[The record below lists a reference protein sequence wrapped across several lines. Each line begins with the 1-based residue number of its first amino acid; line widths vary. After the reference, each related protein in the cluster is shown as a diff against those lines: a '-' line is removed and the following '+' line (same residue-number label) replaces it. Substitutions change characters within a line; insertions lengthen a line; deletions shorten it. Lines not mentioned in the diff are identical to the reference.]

1 MSAAVETYRDDLEAT
16 YAVDFSRDRE
26 PMKARKRF
34 PEYRR
39 KGGAPSRVSGMHCR
53 RSKRWT
59 WGSGRGA
66 RVLNMRAFAGAVAFA
81 VASIA
86 SSVMGVTIDM
96 KTIGDPKNAGAAA
109 TAGAPGGPYGSVDY
123 VYELATFETTNAQY
137 VEFLNAVGANNP
149 NGIYDPQMDSDPTGG
164 IVQSGT
170 PGSYTYS
177 LKPANGMMNGNG
189 NTPVNFVSWFS
200 AARFA
205 NWLHNGQTTDP
216 NSLEDGSYTLNGQTG
231 GPLPSR
237 NQQATYVLPTL
248 NEWIKGGFHTGGLAA
263 TDYTT
268 WATNSNSKPTAD
280 VNNVTLANVANY
292 GGIAA
297 GSTGPLDVGSYTNSL
312 SHYGLYEMMGNVAE
326 MTETTGS
333 NPNRWTAMSGSFGTA
348 NASLASFNLTLGFA
362 PTYVGGGART
372 AQIGFRLAKVE
383 PVPEPG
389 TIALAGVGLAGLA
402 GLEWKRRRKVKA
414 TRLAA

>member
-1 MSAAVETYRDDLEAT
+1 MSAAVETYRDDVEAT

-39 KGGAPSRVSGMHCR
+39 KGGAPTRVSGMHCR

-96 KTIGDPKNAGAAA
+96 KTIGDPNNLGAAA
-109 TAGAPGGPYGSVDY
+109 SAGAPGGPYGSVGY

-137 VEFLNAVGANNP
+137 VDFLNAVGASNP
-149 NGIYDPQMDSDPTGG
+149 NGIYDPRMDSDPTGG
-164 IVQSGT
+164 IVQSGS

-177 LKPANGMMNGNG
+177 LKPANGVGSGNG

-205 NWLHNGQTTDP
+205 NWLHNGQSGDP
-216 NSLEDGSYTLNGQTG
+216 NLIEIGSYSLNGQTSG
-231 GPLPSR
+231 ALPSR
-237 NQQATYVLPTL
+237 SPLATYVLPTL
-248 NEWIKGGFHTGGLAA
+248 NEWIKGGFHTGGLAP
-263 TDYTT
+263 TD
-268 WATNSNSKPTAD
+268 
-280 VNNVTLANVANY
+280 
-292 GGIAA
+292 
-297 GSTGPLDVGSYTNSL
+297 YTNSL

-389 TIALAGVGLAGLA
+389 TIALAGVGIAGLA

-414 TRLAA
+414 ARLAA

>member
-1 MSAAVETYRDDLEAT
+1 MSAAVETYRDDVEAT

-39 KGGAPSRVSGMHCR
+39 KGGAPTRVSGMHCR

-96 KTIGDPKNAGAAA
+96 KTIGDPNNLGAAA
-109 TAGAPGGPYGSVDY
+109 SAGAPGGPYGSVGY

-137 VEFLNAVGANNP
+137 VDFLNAVGASNP
-149 NGIYDPQMDSDPTGG
+149 NGIYDPRMDSDPTGG
-164 IVQSGT
+164 IVQSGS

-177 LKPANGMMNGNG
+177 LKPANGVGSGNG

-205 NWLHNGQTTDP
+205 NWLHNGQSGDP
-216 NSLEDGSYTLNGQTG
+216 NLIEIGSYSLNGQTSG
-231 GPLPSR
+231 ALPSR
-237 NQQATYVLPTL
+237 SPLATYVLPTL
-248 NEWIKGGFHTGGLAA
+248 NEWIKGGFHTGGLAP

-268 WATNSNSKPTAD
+268 WATNSNTKPTSD
-280 VNNVTLANVANY
+280 INNVTLANVANY
-292 GGIAA
+292 GGSTL
-297 GSTGPLDVGSYTNSL
+297 GTTGPLEVGSYTNSL

-389 TIALAGVGLAGLA
+389 TIALAGVGIAGLA

-414 TRLAA
+414 ARLAA